1 MHTGF
6 MVAAILCTS
15 YVLAFPLGLTYVIWK
30 HAHKTD
36 VIDIT
41 ETKQSP
47 VLLGLR
53 FLYENYTDQLWF
65 WECLDLLKKCLIVAG
80 LSAVGFQGRAYV
92 TMAAVLLVGFM
103 LAQAL
108 LKPLTDAFED
118 RMQHLCTCAL
128 VFVLVTSQSMTEMAD
143 VEEGESAPV
152 VRGVLIMLAGL
163 LVLFA
168 FCGKWRSH

>member
-1 MHTGF
+1 M
-6 MVAAILCTS
+6 
-15 YVLAFPLGLTYVIWK
+15 
-30 HAHKTD
+30 
-36 VIDIT
+36 
-41 ETKQSP
+41 
-47 VLLGLR
+47 
-53 FLYENYTDQLWF
+53 
-65 WECLDLLKKCLIVAG
+65 
-80 LSAVGFQGRAYV
+80 GFQGRAYV
-92 TMAAVLLVGFM
+92 TMATVLLVGFM

-118 RMQHLCTCAL
+118 RMQHLCTCTL

-143 VEEGESAPV
+143 VEEGERAPV